1 MTSGSRANPVPDVVV
16 IEPGQE
22 NKQPVQVEEAIQ
34 KPEKAPS
41 SVSTSAN
48 TEINPASDELNWSEL
63 AYQLEL
69 NAVARQLVLNSVVIS
84 WQQNHL
90 KLGFLPELEVML
102 NQDLEGQIKRAI
114 EAKLGLSLNL
124 VFKSQAALDA
134 ETPQQAFER
143 KQEQAR
149 QQVILEIRQDPV
161 VRQLNSLFGAEL
173 IEQSVKKNHS

>member
-1 MTSGSRANPVPDVVV
+1 MT
-16 IEPGQE
+16 EHEQE
-22 NKQPVQVEEAIQ
+22 NKQHVQVETDIQ
-34 KPEKAPS
+34 KPDKIPASAP
-41 SVSTSAN
+41 TSAN
-48 TEINPASDELNWSEL
+48 TEINPTTDELNWSEL

-124 VFKSQAALDA
+124 VFQSQAVLDA

-149 QQVILEIRQDPV
+149 QQVILQIRQDPV
-161 VRQLNSLFGAEL
+161 VRQLNTLFGAEL
-173 IEQSVKKNHS
+173 IEHSVKKKP